1 MRGGICFSN
10 MVGGGVID
18 VNNIIEQSA
27 EFTLHNLHN
36 VLCISHIS
44 FPYLSIYIY
53 VYVYV
58 CAHMISIITCIN
70 VVHMCLQLCS
80 SWICIFS

>member
-1 MRGGICFSN
+1 MALVLYLNMRGGICFSN

-44 FPYLSIYIY
+44 FPYLYIY
-53 VYVYV
+53 MYMSV
-58 CAHMISIITCIN
+58 C
-70 VVHMCLQLCS
+70 VH
-80 SWICIFS
+80 I